1 MYMEKIPISHLEWH
15 VAHACNFT
23 CEGCCHFS
31 NHGQTAIVSYEKIEQ
46 WYNNWCD
53 RLAPSTIDI
62 LGGEPLL
69 NKRICDIVEL
79 TRNKWDSPSLK
90 RLDITTNG
98 VLLHKY
104 PDLPKVLRDNNCG
117 LKISKHGT
125 NAEYNALWESIKS
138 TALEWVDQYGIRVD
152 FWKSDEVWYKMY
164 KGFGTHMEPYEDND
178 PEQSWDHCITGQDCW
193 QLYEGN
199 IYKCAPLAYLPM
211 TNNIYKLSS
220 KWDHYLTYKPIT
232 PDCSD
237 EELIEFFNK
246 KAESFCGMCPKNP
259 QILLRKNDPRESIK
273 IYEKQVR

>member
-1 MYMEKIPISHLEWH
+1 MAKIHISHLEWH

-31 NHGQTAIVSYEKIEQ
+31 NHGQNKIVSYEEIQQ
-46 WYNNWCD
+46 WYDNWCN

-98 VLLHKY
+98 VLLHQY
-104 PDLPKVLRDNNCG
+104 PDLPRVLRDNKCG

-125 NAEYNALWESIKS
+125 NAEYNVLWESIEKI
-138 TALEWVDQYGIRVD
+138 ALEWADKYGIQVD
-152 FWKSDEVWYKMY
+152 FWKSDQIWYKMY
-164 KGFGTHMEPYEDND
+164 KGFGAHIEPYEDKD
-178 PEQSWDHCITGQDCW
+178 PLQSWDNCATGQDCW
-193 QLYEGN
+193 QIYEGN

-211 TNNIYKLSS
+211 TSKIYKLSS
-220 KWDHYLTYKPIT
+220 KWDHYLNYMPIT
-232 PDCSD
+232 PNCSN
-237 EELIEFFNK
+237 EELVDFFNK
-246 KAESFCGMCPKNP
+246 KAESFCAMCPKNP
-259 QILLRKNDPRESIK
+259 QILLRKNDPRASIK
-273 IYEKQVR
+273 IYEK

>member
-1 MYMEKIPISHLEWH
+1 MYMEKLRISHLEWH

-31 NHGQTAIVSYEKIEQ
+31 NHGQTTLVSYEEIEQ
-46 WYNNWCD
+46 WYNNWSG
-53 RLAPSTIDI
+53 RLAPTTIDI

-79 TRNKWDSPSLK
+79 TRNKWDDPSLK

-125 NAEYNALWESIKS
+125 NAEYNILWNSIEN
-138 TALEWVDQYGIRVD
+138 TALEWVDKYGIHVD
-152 FWKSDEVWYKMY
+152 FWKSDQVWYKMY
-164 KGFGTHMEPYEDND
+164 KGFGSHMEPYEDND
-178 PEQSWDHCITGQDCW
+178 PSQSWSNCITGQDCW

-211 TNNIYKLSS
+211 TSEMYTLSS
-220 KWDHYLTYKPIT
+220 KWDHYLTYQPIT
-232 PDCSD
+232 PNCTN
-237 EELIEFFNK
+237 EELIDFFNK
-246 KAESFCGMCPKNP
+246 KAESFCAMCPKNP
-259 QILLRKNDPRESIK
+259 QFLHRQHDPRASIK
-273 IYEKQVR
+273 IYEKQIQ